1 MKEELKKAKIVPVV
15 KLEEYE
21 KAELLAEALR
31 KGGIDCAE
39 ITFRASGAERAI
51 ACHYIGLSGYD
62 GGSGDRHEQRK
73 RLKKL

>member
-31 KGGIDCAE
+31 KGGINCAE
-39 ITFRASGAERAI
+39 ITFRASGLI
-51 ACHYIGLSGYD
+51 LSNVP
-62 GGSGDRHEQRK
+62 SM
-73 RLKKL
+73 LKVV